1 MNLRLSTFIV
11 LIIAVLLGTGSFAQ
25 TSHSAKTAMKDTTG
39 DAEDE
44 KANTELKGLVDAQYL
59 NAGAGNNYTEAIFKS
74 SRIINGQ
81 SIENIPQGVLEFRLS
96 HRFGELQQ
104 GAETFFGFDN
114 AISRIGLN
122 YGLFKWLM
130 IGAGRNTYEKEFD
143 GFVKIR
149 LLRQTTTGNMPISVS
164 FVSAPSLQTLPSQE
178 LAPRGLN
185 YNFRDRLYYTNQL
198 LFARKFNARFSLQL
212 TPTYIHY
219 NIVPT
224 SNESNNEVAVGIGG
238 RYKLNNRIALT
249 AEYYYRLPAYSLNG
263 YTNSLSIGIDIETGG
278 HVFQLFFT
286 NSAGITE
293 RTFIEETTG
302 NWGNGGI
309 HFGFNLS
316 RVFNVVKHQ

>member
-1 MNLRLSTFIV
+1 MIAIIISVLSSTN
-11 LIIAVLLGTGSFAQ
+11 TFAQ
-25 TSHSAKTAMKDTTG
+25 ARHGTKTVVNDTAG
-39 DAEDE
+39 NEEDE
-44 KANTELKGLVDAQYL
+44 KPNTQLRSLVDAQYL
-59 NAGAGNNYTEAIFKS
+59 NSGSGNSYTEAIFKS

-114 AISRIGLN
+114 ATTRIGLN

-130 IGAGRNTYEKEFD
+130 IGAGRSTYQKEFD
-143 GFVKIR
+143 GFVKIKI
-149 LLRQTTTGNMPISVS
+149 LRQTMNERMPFSVS
-164 FVSAPSLQTLPSQE
+164 FVSAPSIQTLPSQE
-178 LAPRGLN
+178 LAPAGTN
-185 YNFRDRLYYTNQL
+185 YNFRDRMYYTNQL
-198 LFARKFNARFSLQL
+198 LFARKFNTRLSLQL
-212 TPTYIHY
+212 IPTYIHY

-224 SNESNNEVAVGIGG
+224 SNESNDEIAIGLGG

-249 AEYYYRLPAYSLNG
+249 AEYYYRLPFYSLNG
-263 YTNSLSIGIDIETGG
+263 YTNSLSIGIDIETVG

-286 NSAGITE
+286 NSADITE

-302 NWGNGGI
+302 NWAKGGI

-316 RVFNVVKHQ
+316 RVFNVAKHK